1 MPTQTR
7 KTCTSL
13 YLYVSWQ
20 CGWTSRWSLLNR
32 SQSLLG
38 DFHEALTLS
47 PIHSSSRRNFRSIL
61 KRACRHSWKISMRLS
76 HPWSEN
82 KVGSLLLASQ
92 SRTCLYEGI
101 DASFCS
107 RRTNKRLR
115 RKRPHVRRT
124 VPPTIFLSAQK
135 ERTGKGFSWC
145 LGQRFSC

>member
-61 KRACRHSWKISMRLS
+61 KPACRHSWKISMRLY

-82 KVGSLLLASQ
+82 KVGSLLLAPNLAPACMKAFFALAQQKIAAEANQTGGGQQPPRQFSC
-92 SRTCLYEGI
+92 RHK
-101 DASFCS
+101 
-107 RRTNKRLR
+107 KR
-115 RKRPHVRRT
+115 K
-124 VPPTIFLSAQK
+124 Q
-135 ERTGKGFSWC
+135 GKAFPGVSD
-145 LGQRFSC
+145 QRFSC